1 MFMLFADCDI
11 LLADPVA
18 QNVETNV
25 APSLI
30 SLLHQSKEMYTILP
44 AVLSLKVNMFI
55 YHRHLCNFSH
65 IRTNRSTGVKNTA
78 NGSWVSQTPVS
89 CLHESCTT

>member
-1 MFMLFADCDI
+1 MLMLFADHDI

-30 SLLHQSKEMYTILP
+30 SLLHRSKEIYIILV

-55 YHRHLCNFSH
+55 YHMH
-65 IRTNRSTGVKNTA
+65 
-78 NGSWVSQTPVS
+78 
-89 CLHESCTT
+89 